1 MSDDPIT
8 VKSELWTGELPTPP
22 KQRKE
27 MTKGQ
32 ATFVLLLSGFALC
45 YIPWAI
51 FDGFR
56 SGLIRV
62 PFDKWHHT
70 VPIGHKMAFGVCV
83 AVWLFGWLL
92 MGLLALGFALRLL
105 GKVKP
110 KC

>member
-1 MSDDPIT
+1 MSDEPIT
-8 VKSELWTGELPTPP
+8 VKSELWTGELPTPQ

-45 YIPWAI
+45 YIPWTV

-62 PFDKWHHT
+62 PFDKWHQA

-83 AVWLFGWLL
+83 GVWLLGGFLV
-92 MGLLALGFALRLL
+92 GLLAFGCALRLL
-105 GKVKP
+105 EKSNP
-110 KC
+110 